1 MKSITIF
8 LKRKQKKS
16 DNMGV
21 NDMKIS
27 LKIINKSK
35 LSIVINIIK
44 YERIKM
50 LHKYWLIFPNI
61 KK

>member
-8 LKRKQKKS
+8 LKRKQKKI

-44 YERIKM
+44 
-50 LHKYWLIFPNI
+50 
-61 KK
+61 

>member
-50 LHKYWLIFPNI
+50 LHKYWLMFSNI

>member
-35 LSIVINIIK
+35 LSVVINIIK